1 VERKLKII
9 MPFSFMFKSN
19 PTRWSGRMKN
29 LNLDEES
36 DFCVQEKLGAASLG
50 WEHVLFYEV
59 KHPK

>member
-1 VERKLKII
+1 
-9 MPFSFMFKSN
+9 
-19 PTRWSGRMKN
+19 MKT

-36 DFCVQEKLGAASLG
+36 GSCVQEELGAASLG